1 MINRELKPFDGDE
14 ALRTFRKRAAMGVLV
29 FLFAAVPLLSWF
41 GLVDATQVNK
51 LGRYLCFAIVALGID
66 LLWGYTGLL
75 SLCQAFFFCLGGYA
89 MAMHLSLPQGGGN
102 VRPEYH
108 NIPQFFFFNNV
119 DVLPGW
125 WAPFSSLPFALGAAV
140 LVPALLATIFG
151 FTIFRSRVKGV
162 YFAIITQAVAWGA
175 FLLFCRNEMLLGG
188 TNGLTNFDPSL
199 NRNLGWILFFY
210 VLTGAALVTL
220 FLVAKHIA
228 RSRLGRLLIAV
239 RDKEMLLNFMA
250 YRPQSIKLFAFVIA
264 SIFAAIGGIL
274 YVPQNGIITPNIMRV
289 EDSIWMIVWVAL
301 GGRGRLWG
309 AMAGALIVNYAYSI
323 TTSDMP
329 SAWPFLEGGMFIAVV
344 MLFPSG
350 LVGLWD
356 GFENDVASGARA
368 SNIVAAMIVGF
379 LALIFAK
386 SALGSYIPHN
396 LTLWVAATLMLV
408 LAVRGRSLSGAV
420 LAAISFFF
428 TMEALGLVPNPLQ
441 VSWLGVPLKYYIL
454 LVTLGGIALLSRL
467 GGLQQTPGRYYE
479 PAAEHR

>member
-1 MINRELKPFDGDE
+1 MINQEPKAFDGGE
-14 ALRTFRKRAAMGVLV
+14 ALRTFRKRAAMGVLI
-29 FLFAAVPLLSWF
+29 FLFIAVPLLSWY
-41 GLVDATQVNK
+41 GLVDETHVNK

-66 LLWGYTGLL
+66 LLWGYAGLL

-89 MAMHLSLPQGGGN
+89 MAMHLSLPAGGGN

-119 DVLPGW
+119 DILPGW
-125 WAPFSSLPFALGAAV
+125 WAPFSSLSFALGAAV
-140 LVPALLATIFG
+140 LIPALLATIFG

-188 TNGLTNFDPSL
+188 TNGLTNFHPAL
-199 NRNLGWILFFY
+199 NRNPGWILFFY
-210 VLTGAALVTL
+210 LLTGAALVVL
-220 FLVAKHIA
+220 FLVAKHTA
-228 RSRLGRLLIAV
+228 GSRLGRLLVAV

-264 SIFAAIGGIL
+264 SVFAAIGGIL

-289 EDSIWMIVWVAL
+289 EDSIWMIIWVAL

-356 GFENDVASGARA
+356 GFESDIASGARV
-368 SNIVAAMIVGF
+368 SNTVVAFLVGF
-379 LALIFAK
+379 LALLVAK
-386 SALGSYIPHN
+386 STLGSYIPHN
-396 LTLWVAATLMLV
+396 LTLWGGATLMLV
-408 LAVRGRSLSGAV
+408 FAVRGGSHFGAV
-420 LAAISFFF
+420 LAVITLFF
-428 TMEALGLVPNPLQ
+428 TMEALGLVPKALQ
-441 VSWLGVPLKYYIL
+441 AAWLGIPVKYYT
-454 LVTLGGIALLSRL
+454 LVLTLGGIALLSRI
-467 GGLQQTPGRYYE
+467 GGLQQSVGRYYE
-479 PAAEHR
+479 PAAEH

>member
-1 MINRELKPFDGDE
+1 MINQEPKVFDGDE
-14 ALRTFRKRAAMGVLV
+14 ALRSFRKRAVMGVLIL
-29 FLFAAVPLLSWF
+29 LFVAVPLLSWY
-41 GLVDATQVNK
+41 GLVDETHVNK

-66 LLWGYTGLL
+66 LLWGYAGLL

-89 MAMHLSLPQGGGN
+89 MAMHLSLPEGGGY

-119 DVLPGW
+119 DLLPSW
-125 WAPFSSLPFALGAAV
+125 WAPFSSLSFSLAAAV
-140 LVPALLATIFG
+140 LIPALLATVFG

-188 TNGLTNFDPSL
+188 TNGLTNFHPDL
-199 NRNLGWILFFY
+199 NRNLGWILVFY
-210 VLTGAALVTL
+210 LLTGAALVSL
-220 FLVAKHIA
+220 FLAAKHIS
-228 RSRLGRLLIAV
+228 RSRLGRLFVAV

-356 GFENDVASGARA
+356 GLESDITSGARV
-368 SNIVAAMIVGF
+368 SNVVVAFLIGL
-379 LALIFAK
+379 LALLIEK
-386 SALGSYIPHN
+386 SAFGLYIPYS
-396 LTLWVAATLMLV
+396 LTLWAAAALMLV
-408 LAVRGRSLSGAV
+408 LAVRGGSLSGAV
-420 LAAISFFF
+420 LGAITLFF
-428 TMEALGLVPNPLQ
+428 TMEALGLVPKPLQ
-441 VSWLGVPLKYYIL
+441 AAWLGIPVKYYVL
-454 LVTLGGIALLSRL
+454 LVALGGVALLSRL
-467 GGLQQTPGRYYE
+467 GGLQQTLGRYYE
-479 PAAEHR
+479 PAAEH

>member
-1 MINRELKPFDGDE
+1 MINQEQKFYDRDE
-14 ALRTFRKRAAMGVLV
+14 ALSTLRKRAALGVLV
-29 FLFAAVPLLSWF
+29 FLFVAVPLLSWF
-41 GLVDATQVNK
+41 GLVDQTHVNK

-89 MAMHLSLPQGGGN
+89 MAMHLSLPAGGGN

-119 DVLPGW
+119 DILPSW
-125 WAPFSSLPFALGAAV
+125 WKPFSSLPFALFAAV
-140 LVPALLATIFG
+140 LIPALLAAIFG

-188 TNGLTNFDPSL
+188 TNGLTNFNPAL
-199 NRNLGWILFFY
+199 NRDPGSILFFY
-210 VLTGAALVTL
+210 FLTGGTLVTL
-220 FLVAKHIA
+220 FLVAKHIT
-228 RSRLGRLLIAV
+228 RSRLGRLLVAV

-250 YRPQSIKLFAFVIA
+250 YRPQSIKLFAFVIG

-289 EDSIWMIVWVAL
+289 EDSIWMIIWVAL

-309 AMAGALIVNYAYSI
+309 AMAGALIVNYSYSI

-329 SAWPFLEGGMFIAVV
+329 SAWPFLEGGMFLAVV

-350 LVGLWD
+350 LAGLWD
-356 GFENDVASGARA
+356 GFERDVAFGARV
-368 SNIVAAMIVGF
+368 SNIAAALIAGF
-379 LALIFAK
+379 LALLVQK
-386 SALGSYIPHN
+386 SALGSHIPHN
-396 LTLWVAATLMLV
+396 LTLWVAAAVMLV
-408 LAVRGRSLSGAV
+408 FAVRGDSLSGVV
-420 LAAISFFF
+420 LAAIALFFV
-428 TMEALGLVPNPLQ
+428 MEALGLTPDALQ
-441 VSWLGVPLKYYIL
+441 EAWHGIPVKYYVL
-454 LVTLGGIALLSRL
+454 LCTLAGIALLSRIEV
-467 GGLQQTPGRYYE
+467 LQHRAGRYYE
-479 PAAEHR
+479 PAAEH

>member
-1 MINRELKPFDGDE
+1 MIDQEPKPFDGDE
-14 ALRTFRKRAAMGVLV
+14 ALRSFRKRAAMGVLI
-29 FLFAAVPLLSWF
+29 FLFVAVPLLGWY
-41 GLVDATQVNK
+41 GLVDETHVNK

-66 LLWGYTGLL
+66 LLWGYAGLL

-89 MAMHLSLPQGGGN
+89 MAMHLSLPEGGGN

-108 NIPQFFFFNNV
+108 DIPQFFFFNNV
-119 DVLPGW
+119 DALPSW
-125 WAPFSSLPFALGAAV
+125 WAPFSSLSFALAAAV
-140 LVPALLATIFG
+140 LIPALLATVFG

-188 TNGLTNFDPSL
+188 TNGLTNFHPAL
-199 NRNLGWILFFY
+199 NRNPGWILFFY
-210 VLTGAALVTL
+210 LLTGAALVML

-228 RSRLGRLLIAV
+228 GSRLGRLFVAV

-356 GFENDVASGARA
+356 GFESDIASGARI
-368 SNIVAAMIVGF
+368 SNIVVAFLVGF
-379 LALIFAK
+379 LALLVAK
-386 SALGSYIPHN
+386 SALGSYISHD
-396 LTLWVAATLMLV
+396 LTLWVAAALMLL
-408 LAVRGRSLSGAV
+408 LAVRGGSLCGAV
-420 LAAISFFF
+420 LGAIMLFF
-428 TMEALGLVPNPLQ
+428 TMEALGLVPKTLQ
-441 VSWLGVPLKYYIL
+441 AAWLGIPVKYYVL
-454 LVTLGGIALLSRL
+454 LVTLSGIALLSRL
-467 GGLQQTPGRYYE
+467 GGLQQTLERCYE
-479 PAAEHR
+479 PAAEH